1 MHLQAVD
8 ALGRPLHVGDW
19 VRLLAL
25 PPKRGHWPAA
35 TRRVFRR
42 ALGLTFRIE
51 GFGRYGHAELD
62 LSRKVARLETIW
74 VEPNLLRRTRT
85 RQLRSTPVNVSTDG

>member
-1 MHLQAVD
+1 MRSRAVD
-8 ALGRPLHVGDW
+8 ELGRPLHVGDW
-19 VRLLAL
+19 VRLVAL
-25 PPKRGHWPAA
+25 PPKQGHWPPA

-74 VEPNLLRRTRT
+74 VEPWLLRRTRT
-85 RQLRSTPVNVSTDG
+85 RRKRSEPGAA